1 MLTSDNKQLVVLLF
15 NSKNEFMGKILTA
28 QDLLKEKGYIEEK
41 FDTNGFLQ
49 CVADWFRSHNIEDK
63 LIIRPKRFIEMDNPP
78 KGGWL
83 DMTNVDEW
91 IVSLPWEQQLLML
104 QKGTAVPFIWVDEP
118 FVKNAVFTLKTMA
131 GYVVK
136 RAKKGVYEISLL

>member
-1 MLTSDNKQLVVLLF
+1 
-15 NSKNEFMGKILTA
+15 MGKILTA

-78 KGGWL
+78 KDGWL

>member
-1 MLTSDNKQLVVLLF
+1 
-15 NSKNEFMGKILTA
+15 MGKILTA

-63 LIIRPKRFIEMDNPP
+63 LIIRPKRFIEMYNPP

-136 RAKKGVYEISLL
+136 RAKKGSYEISLL

>member
-15 NSKNEFMGKILTA
+15 NSKNKFMGKILTA

-41 FDTNGFLQ
+41 FDTNGFLR

>member
-1 MLTSDNKQLVVLLF
+1 
-15 NSKNEFMGKILTA
+15 
-28 QDLLKEKGYIEEK
+28 
-41 FDTNGFLQ
+41 
-49 CVADWFRSHNIEDK
+49 
-63 LIIRPKRFIEMDNPP
+63 MDNPP

-91 IVSLPWEQQLLML
+91 IVPLPWEQQLLML

-136 RAKKGVYEISLL
+136 RAKKGCYEISLL

>member
-1 MLTSDNKQLVVLLF
+1 
-15 NSKNEFMGKILTA
+15 MGKILTA

-63 LIIRPKRFIEMDNPP
+63 LLIRPKRFIEMDNPP
-78 KGGWL
+78 KGGWK

-91 IVSLPWEQQLLML
+91 IGSLPWEQQLLML
-104 QKGTAVPFIWVDEP
+104 QKGTAVPFIWIDEP
-118 FVKNAVFTLKTMA
+118 FVKNAVFTLKTIA

-136 RAKKGVYEISLL
+136 RAKKGSYEISLL

>member
-1 MLTSDNKQLVVLLF
+1 
-15 NSKNEFMGKILTA
+15 MGKILTA

-63 LIIRPKRFIEMDNPP
+63 LIIRPKRFIEMNNPP

-131 GYVVK
+131 GYVAK

>member
-1 MLTSDNKQLVVLLF
+1 
-15 NSKNEFMGKILTA
+15 MGKILTA

-63 LIIRPKRFIEMDNPP
+63 LLIRPKRFIEMDNPP
-78 KGGWL
+78 KGGWK

-91 IVSLPWEQQLLML
+91 IGSLPWEQQLLML
-104 QKGTAVPFIWVDEP
+104 QKGTAVPFIWIDEP
-118 FVKNAVFTLKTMA
+118 FVKNAVFTLKTIA

>member
-15 NSKNEFMGKILTA
+15 NSENKFMGKILTA

>member
-1 MLTSDNKQLVVLLF
+1 
-15 NSKNEFMGKILTA
+15 MGKILTA

-63 LIIRPKRFIEMDNPP
+63 LLIRPKRFIEMDNPP
-78 KGGWL
+78 KGGWK

-91 IVSLPWEQQLLML
+91 IGSLPWEQQLLML